1 VTRRA
6 WLGIAAVAVAIL
18 GALALRVVL
27 EGRAALADGDEAMQ
41 QKRTP
46 DAIDAWERAA
56 RWYLPGAPHVGA
68 AYDRL
73 VRLARSDPRHA
84 LAAWRAVRSASLAT
98 RGLWT
103 PHADDLAE
111 ADAAI
116 AALSAEDPEG
126 ARPSGAD
133 AATRLAFHR
142 ERLAGSSGPS
152 RGAVVLAV
160 GGIVCWLAGIAW
172 LVVRAVDRQGR
183 LVRRGAISGA
193 AMALLGVLAW
203 AAGLYNA

>member
-1 VTRRA
+1 MKRA
-6 WLGIAAVAVAIL
+6 WVGVAAVAVAIL
-18 GALALRVVL
+18 GTLALRVVL
-27 EGRAALADGDEAMQ
+27 EGRSALADGDRAMEQ
-41 QKRTP
+41 RRTT

-56 RWYLPGAPHVGA
+56 RWYLPGAPHVGE

-73 VRLARSDPRHA
+73 AHLARSDPRNA

-103 PHADDLAE
+103 PHADQLAQ

-116 AALSAEDPEG
+116 AKISSEDPEA
-126 ARPSGAD
+126 ARASGAD
-133 AATRLAFHR
+133 VAARLAFHQS
-142 ERLAGSSGPS
+142 RLGSPGPS
-152 RGAVVLAV
+152 RGAVAVAVLGILGWL
-160 GGIVCWLAGIAW
+160 GGIGW
-172 LVVRAVDRQGR
+172 LVAKAVDAKGR

-193 AMALLGVLAW
+193 ATAILGVVAW